1 MKGFVKVY
9 NPVDKSSLRP
19 DIWLPFGPYM
29 NAGCVDDMPILVA
42 ARTQDDIFAF
52 YDKCYVDRC
61 VRDASY
67 EVVMKKVRLGHLLE
81 QSNFKV
87 NILATFSDGLM
98 YTLELTYKQLGSHVG
113 LTGGQ
118 VAQYYLSEEEELI
131 LERKLM
137 DEDLVDVLMDLDEY
151 LFTESQREYIW
162 IQPEDWMLI
171 AQSGLGKKKGSTQ
184 PKLCSVTAQPPITP
198 PRTPPRLKAEVTILK
213 SPNRGRGVITDQDL
227 VRKDKRRERERAIS
241 HRRDGK
247 LKKNLAAFTPQSGFL
262 DSFRTVSVKA
272 SPKWRRLHSVPIPTW
287 RISPR
292 WCLSS

>member
-1 MKGFVKVY
+1 MQGNSILSAENTAQTTTECTPVIGYSSVEDAVEFAARDLSRTVTFQFDGFVVKTMKGFVKVY

-98 YTLELTYKQLGSHVG
+98 YT
-113 LTGGQ
+113 
-118 VAQYYLSEEEELI
+118 
-131 LERKLM
+131 M
-137 DEDLVDVLMDLDEY
+137 
-151 LFTESQREYIW
+151 
-162 IQPEDWMLI
+162 
-171 AQSGLGKKKGSTQ
+171 
-184 PKLCSVTAQPPITP
+184 
-198 PRTPPRLKAEVTILK
+198 
-213 SPNRGRGVITDQDL
+213 
-227 VRKDKRRERERAIS
+227 
-241 HRRDGK
+241 
-247 LKKNLAAFTPQSGFL
+247 
-262 DSFRTVSVKA
+262 
-272 SPKWRRLHSVPIPTW
+272 
-287 RISPR
+287 
-292 WCLSS
+292 